1 MMLNTYLCILRKN
14 LGYFFVHSKGKKW
27 YIGNRC
33 KVGVTS
39 LMSFS
44 TYGITFV
51 CKTGFLKE
59 ASMPSNSIYEI
70 LCTQELNMFQSVD
83 P

>member
-1 MMLNTYLCILRKN
+1 MLNTYLCILRKKPPI
-14 LGYFFVHSKGKKW
+14 LFFVRSKEKKW

-51 CKTGFLKE
+51 CKTGIME
-59 ASMPSNSIYEI
+59 GASMPSNSIYGI
-70 LCTQELNMFQSVD
+70 LLRSYFSVV
-83 P
+83 